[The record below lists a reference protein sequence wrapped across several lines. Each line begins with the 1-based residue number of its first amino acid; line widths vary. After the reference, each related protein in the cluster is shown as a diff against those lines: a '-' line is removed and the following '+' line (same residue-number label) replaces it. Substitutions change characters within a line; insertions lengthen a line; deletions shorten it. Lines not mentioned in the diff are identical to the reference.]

1 MKFRN
6 ILKGENVREFSKEIT
21 DDKKIKEY
29 ETLLEEG
36 KDLPEGVTY
45 TTKTNEE
52 YPEDGS
58 EIRTYTEYTFYEI
71 MAEEEIED
79 AIKIKNSNSLADMAK
94 SLRFFKVLTIVS
106 LIISLILVI
115 IGLFVSL
122 F

>member
-45 TTKTNEE
+45 DSNERQ
-52 YPEDGS
+52 YIYTDDGEVLNS
-58 EIRTYTEYTFYEI
+58 CAYTFYEI

-106 LIISLILVI
+106 LIILLILVI
-115 IGLFVSL
+115 ISLFVPL